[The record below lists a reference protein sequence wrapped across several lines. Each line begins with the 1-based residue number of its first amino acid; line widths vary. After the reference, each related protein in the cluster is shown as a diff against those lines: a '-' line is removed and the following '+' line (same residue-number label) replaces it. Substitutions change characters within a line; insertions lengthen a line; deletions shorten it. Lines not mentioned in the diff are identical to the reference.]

1 MRRYKTFCNRLNFLF
16 LQFMELDKHY
26 NPAAVEDK
34 WYQYWMENGYF
45 DSVPDEREPFTI
57 VIPPPNVTG
66 VLHMGHM
73 LNNTIQDILI
83 RKARMEGKNA
93 CWVPGTDHASIA
105 TEAKVVKM
113 LAEQGIQK
121 KDISREAFLAHAW
134 EWKTKYGGIILEQL
148 KKLGASCDW
157 KRTRFTMED
166 DLSKAVIHVF
176 VKMQR
181 DGLIYRGTRMV
192 NWDPAGKT
200 TLSDEEVVYKE
211 NNSQLYYVL
220 YPFSE
225 ATRLSTGSSEAGI
238 MVATTRPETIMGDVA
253 ICVHPDDE
261 RYKHLLGK
269 TVLVP
274 VINREIPV
282 IADDYIDMTFGT
294 GCLKVTP
301 AHDEND
307 YRIGEKHKLEAID
320 VLTDDG
326 RIHERAGA
334 YVGLDRF
341 ACRKQIVKDLDEQ
354 GLLIKTEQIKNTV
367 GHSERT
373 DAVIEK
379 KISTQWFVDMQT
391 FMKQHPEV
399 LSSVMDDE
407 IRFHPAKFK
416 NVYRHWLENIKD
428 WNISRQLWWGQRIPA
443 WYDAEGNV
451 TVAETAEEAAE
462 LYKTRFP
469 DKTVALHQDED
480 VLDTW
485 FSSWLWPIS
494 VFDGFKPGEKTDYNY
509 YYPTSDLVT
518 GPDII
523 FFWVARMV
531 MAGYA
536 FNGQKPFSNVYF
548 TGIVRDKQ
556 RRKMSKSLGNSPD
569 PLDLIAKYGA
579 DGTRMGLLLS
589 APAGN
594 DILYDE
600 GQVEQGRNFCNKIW
614 NAYRLI
620 AGWKTTPD
628 AEVSAAV
635 YASDRL
641 AAQWFDMRFQLAC
654 NAMHVDFKDY
664 KLSEALMGVYKLIWD
679 DFCSWY
685 LEMVK
690 PEFGSPI
697 SESTMQAVKDR
708 FESVLK
714 LLHPFM
720 PFISEE
726 LYQAMH
732 SGKAHKALIVSEY
745 PKATEQVHMVPDNAL
760 QVISEIRNIRNAKGL
775 SPKQSFELIIRT
787 SNAAVYAG
795 WEDMMRKL
803 ANVSSISFNA
813 EKPEKYLSSLA
824 GTDELYIPFAEA
836 IDEAAERKKTEEE
849 IAYLQGFLKS
859 VEAKLSNEKFVANA
873 KPELVEK
880 ERQKKA
886 DAEEKIRK
894 LRGDA

>member
-1 MRRYKTFCNRLNFLF
+1 
-16 LQFMELDKHY
+16 MELDKHY

-220 YPFSE
+220 YPFTE
-225 ATRLSTGSSEAGI
+225 ATKQSTGSSEAGI

-282 IADDYIDMTFGT
+282 IADDYIDMEFGT

-341 ACRKQIVKDLDEQ
+341 ACRKQIVKDLDEK

-399 LSSVMDDE
+399 LSAVMDDE

-469 DKTVALHQDED
+469 DKTVDLHQDED

-494 VFDGFKPGEKTDYNY
+494 VFDGFKPGEKKDFNY

-628 AEVSAAV
+628 SEVSEAV
-635 YASDRL
+635 NASDRM

-654 NAMHVDFKDY
+654 NAMHADFKDY

-690 PEFGSPI
+690 PEFGSPV
-697 SESTMQAVKDR
+697 SESTLQAVKDR
-708 FESVLK
+708 FEQVLK

-732 SGKAHKALIVSEY
+732 NGNAPEALIVSGY
-745 PKATEQVHMVPDNAL
+745 PKANVQVHMVSDNAL

-775 SPKQSFELIIRT
+775 SPKQSFELIISS
-787 SNAAVYAG
+787 SNPAVYDG

-803 ANVSSISFNA
+803 ANLSSITYNA
-813 EKPEKYLSSLA
+813 DKPEKYLSSLA

-836 IDEAAERKKTEEE
+836 IDEEAERKKTEEE

-894 LRGDA
+894 LMGEA

>member
-1 MRRYKTFCNRLNFLF
+1 
-16 LQFMELDKHY
+16 MELDKHY
-26 NPAAVEDK
+26 NPQAVEDK
-34 WYQYWMENGYF
+34 WYAYWMEHGFFN
-45 DSVPDEREPFTI
+45 SVPDEREPYTI

-113 LAEQGIQK
+113 LAEKGISK
-121 KDISREAFLAHAW
+121 TDISREEFLRHAW
-134 EWKTKYGGIILEQL
+134 EWKDKYGGIILEQL

-166 DLSKAVIHVF
+166 ELSKAVNSVF
-176 VKMQR
+176 VQMYR
-181 DGLIYRGTRMV
+181 DGLIYRGTKMV

-211 NNSQLYYVL
+211 NNSNLYYVI
-220 YPFSE
+220 YPFTAE
-225 ATRLSTGSSEAGI
+225 TLSAIETDAKGL

-253 ICVHPDDE
+253 ICVHPEDE
-261 RYKHLLGK
+261 RYRHLIGK

-274 VINREIPV
+274 VVNRVVPV
-282 IADDYIDMTFGT
+282 VADDYIDREFGT

-307 YRIGEKHKLEAID
+307 YRIGEKFGLEAID
-320 VLTDDG
+320 VLDDEG
-326 RIHERAGA
+326 KIHERAGA
-334 YVGLDRF
+334 YTGLDRF
-341 ACRKQIVKDLDEQ
+341 ACRKQIAKDLEEA
-354 GLLIKTEQIKNTV
+354 GLLHKTEQIRNTV

-379 KISTQWFVDMQT
+379 KISTQWFVDMQA
-391 FMKQHPEV
+391 FMKLHPQV
-399 LSSVMDDE
+399 LSSVMDGE
-407 IRFHPAKFK
+407 IRFYPDKFK
-416 NVYRHWLENIKD
+416 NTYRHWLDNIKD
-428 WNISRQLWWGQRIPA
+428 WNISRQLWWGQQIPA
-443 WYDAEGNV
+443 WYDKAGHMA
-451 TVAETAEEAAE
+451 VAHTEEEAYAE
-462 LYKTRFP
+462 LCQYNPALQRNEISRDP
-469 DKTVALHQDED
+469 DV
-480 VLDTW
+480 VDTW

-494 VFDGFKPGEKTDYNY
+494 VFDGFKAGERRDFDY
-509 YYPTSDLVT
+509 YYPTNDLVT

-523 FFWVARMV
+523 FFWVARMI

-536 FNGQKPFSNVYF
+536 FKGKKPFSNVYF
-548 TGIVRDKQ
+548 TGIVRDKL

-569 PLDLIAKYGA
+569 PLDLIAQYGA
-579 DGTRMGLLLS
+579 DATRMGLLLS

-600 GQVEQGRNFCNKIW
+600 SLVEQGRNFCNKIW

-620 AGWKTTPD
+620 CGWKTVPD
-628 AEVSAAV
+628 QQIPEAILNSDQTASQWFAMRMAEVSREIH
-635 YASDRL
+635 SDFREY
-641 AAQWFDMRFQLAC
+641 R
-654 NAMHVDFKDY
+654 
-664 KLSEALMGVYKLIWD
+664 LSEALMRVYKLIWD

-685 LEMVK
+685 LEMIK
-690 PEFGSPI
+690 PVYPEPVA
-697 SESTMQAVKDR
+697 ESSMNAVKAN
-708 FESVLK
+708 FASLMK

-726 LYQAMH
+726 LYQALH
-732 SGKAHKALIVSEY
+732 GGKPEKALVVSEF
-745 PKATEQVHMVPDNAL
+745 PGENMSFDPVNGHGLAVVA
-760 QVISEIRNIRNAKGL
+760 EIRNIRSSKGM
-775 SPKQSFELIIRT
+775 SPKLPLELIIQTETPEAYRI
-787 SNAAVYAG
+787 
-795 WEDMMRKL
+795 WEGIVCKL
-803 ANVSSISFNA
+803 GNIVQISYNSG
-813 EKPEKYLSSLA
+813 KPEKCISSLA
-824 GTDELYIPFAEA
+824 GKDEIFIPYAEA
-836 IDEAAERKKTEEE
+836 IDEAAERRKAEEE

-859 VEAKLSNEKFVANA
+859 VDAKLSNEKFVANA
-873 KPELVEK
+873 KAEVIEK

-894 LRGDA
+894 LLSGLA